1 MGCFEEL
8 MRLREEVEDARAR
21 IECRSKEGE
30 HAEAE
35 P

>member
-8 MRLREEVEDARAR
+8 IKLRGEVEDARAR
-21 IECRSKEGE
+21 IECRSKEE
-30 HAEAE
+30 AHAKAE